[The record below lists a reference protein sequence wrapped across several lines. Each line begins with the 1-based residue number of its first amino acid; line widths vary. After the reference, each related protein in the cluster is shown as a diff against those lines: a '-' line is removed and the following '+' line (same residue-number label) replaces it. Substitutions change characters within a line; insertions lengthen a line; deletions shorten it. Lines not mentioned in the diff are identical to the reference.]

1 MMKTGLSPIKKFD
14 LVFSKFTDNSSEMR
28 YKFKKTFKKYHL
40 YIFFAIFILNQN
52 IARVEGPFTEHVL
65 LNHIEQVIS
74 QKKASV
80 IDSFFQARFQ
90 KRAFNG
96 TVLFAEKGRVIYE
109 NALGFSDFKQKDIL
123 DVNSI
128 FQLASVTKPITAC
141 AVLMLYE
148 EGKLNLDDEISEFFP
163 AFPYDG
169 VTVRMLLTHRS
180 GLPDY
185 MYFADKLWHSRRIP
199 ISNQDV
205 LDLMILYKPYRYYKP
220 DRRYN
225 YSNTNYALLALIIEK
240 VSGMSYAEFMQA
252 RIFEPLGMKDSYVV
266 TFDDLKSYKKSP
278 FVPGYYRPGRL
289 AENHY
294 FNGVVGDKGIYSTV
308 NDLFLWDQALYQGRL
323 ISLFTLREAFQP
335 AHRDLRDYDNYGFG
349 WRLNLAG
356 ENRIVFHSGW
366 WKGFKTYF
374 IRKID
379 EQKTIII
386 LTNTANHHFI
396 SIRKLSELL

>member
-1 MMKTGLSPIKKFD
+1 MK
-14 LVFSKFTDNSSEMR
+14 
-28 YKFKKTFKKYHL
+28 YKFKNTFKEYYL

-52 IARVEGPFTEHVL
+52 IARVEGPSAEHAL
-65 LNHIEQVIS
+65 INQIHQVIDY
-74 QKKASV
+74 KKASV
-80 IDSFFQARFQ
+80 IDSFFQARYQ

-96 TVLFAEKGRVIYE
+96 TVLFAEKGRVLYE
-109 NALGFSDFKQKDIL
+109 NSFGFSDFKQKETL
-123 DVNSI
+123 DVSSI
-128 FQLASVTKPITAC
+128 FQLASVTKPLTAC

-148 EGKLNLDDEISEFFP
+148 EGKLNLDDDISEFFP
-163 AFPYDG
+163 AFPYKG
-169 VTVRMLLTHRS
+169 VTVRLLLTHRS

-185 MYFADKLWHSRRIP
+185 MYFADKLWKSRRTP

-220 DRRYN
+220 NRRYN
-225 YSNTNYALLALIIEK
+225 YSNTNYALLALIIEQ
-240 VSGMSYAEFMQA
+240 VSGMSYAEFMKS
-252 RIFEPLGMKDSYVV
+252 RIFEPLGMKNSYVV
-266 TFDDLKSYKKSP
+266 TFDDLRNNKESP
-278 FVPGYYRPGRL
+278 FVKGYYRPGRTV
-289 AENHY
+289 ENHY

-308 NDLFLWDQALYQGRL
+308 DDLFLWDQALYQGKL
-323 ISLFTLREAFQP
+323 ISLFTLRESFLP

-349 WRLNLAG
+349 WRINLNDG
-356 ENRIVFHSGW
+356 NKIVFHSGW

-396 SIRKLSELL
+396 SVRRLSQLL